1 MEHLLTEL
9 SDAIRHQGNTVS
21 LWKEIFASATMSTE
35 LNEEQKRH
43 VARIFRQIKR
53 SENKK
58 VFIVEF
64 MKSLRQ
70 AILARPK
77 VSRHLLE
84 QMLPPGSFP
93 KSIHK
98 YSNWKKI
105 APVLD
110 YLRYWFF
117 GAPTRK
123 FQQQLSQY
131 SIPPEMYQL
140 KTTSALIRRPRRWQQ
155 QQVQTMEYLG

>member
-1 MEHLLTEL
+1 MLIELT
-9 SDAIRHQGNTVS
+9 DAIRNQENTVS
-21 LWKEIFASATMSTE
+21 LWEEIFSNATMATQLSE
-35 LNEEQKRH
+35 QQKRH
-43 VARIFRQIKR
+43 VVRIFSQIKK

-77 VSRHLLE
+77 VTRHLLE

-93 KSIHK
+93 QSVHK

-131 SIPPEMYQL
+131 SLPSETYQL
-140 KTTSALIRRPRRWQQ
+140 KTSSALIRKPRRWQQ
-155 QQVQTMEYLG
+155 QIQTMQYLG